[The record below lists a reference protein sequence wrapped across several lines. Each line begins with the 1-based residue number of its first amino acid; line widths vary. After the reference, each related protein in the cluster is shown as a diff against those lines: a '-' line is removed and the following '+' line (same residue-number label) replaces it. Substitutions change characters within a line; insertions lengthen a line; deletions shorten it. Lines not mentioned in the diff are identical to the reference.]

1 MATKPEMIVMP
12 AHPTNTWD
20 RYGRPYDYIV
30 MHYVGGVST
39 ARNNGDYYGNTPY
52 IGASAHFFVDERD
65 IVYSCPL
72 TRSAGHCGVDYSGG
86 KAPYWNGRGVD
97 STNRRSIGIE
107 MCCKKDS
114 RGVWYIEPET
124 VNNAV
129 RLVRWLME
137 EYNIDADHVIRH
149 YDVCWKTC
157 PEPWVRDPS
166 QWFAF
171 KTRIK
176 EDEIDMTQDEMI
188 KLIDQRIKAVTY
200 GDVKDVPDWWEGAIQ
215 TLLAAGSI
223 DGGTPA
229 EKNAT
234 DVNLTYTE
242 AKILA
247 VVVRY
252 VVPQFEALK
261 QQIQE
266 LLDQIGGAA

>member
-20 RYGRPYDYIV
+20 RYGQPYEFIV

-86 KAPYWNGRGVD
+86 KAPFWRGKGVD

-129 RLVRWLME
+129 KLVRWLME
-137 EYNIDADHVIRH
+137 EFNIDADHVIRH

-157 PEPWVRDPS
+157 PEPWVRDVS
-166 QWFAF
+166 QWIAF
-171 KTRIK
+171 KMRIK
-176 EDEIDMTQDEMI
+176 EDEIDMTEERLRQIVREEI
-188 KLIDQRIKAVTY
+188 RNVAY
-200 GDVKDVPDWWEGAIQ
+200 GDIKDVPDYWEGKIDK
-215 TLLAAGSI
+215 LLQLKTI
-223 DGGTPA
+223 DGGTP
-229 EKNAT
+229 EEVDAT
-234 DVNLTYTE
+234 DVNMTFTE
-242 AKILA
+242 AKMAAIF
-247 VVVRY
+247 VRTFDT
-252 VVPQFEALK
+252 VFPGAIEAAIERVK
-261 QQIQE
+261 E
-266 LLDQIGGAA
+266 AEA